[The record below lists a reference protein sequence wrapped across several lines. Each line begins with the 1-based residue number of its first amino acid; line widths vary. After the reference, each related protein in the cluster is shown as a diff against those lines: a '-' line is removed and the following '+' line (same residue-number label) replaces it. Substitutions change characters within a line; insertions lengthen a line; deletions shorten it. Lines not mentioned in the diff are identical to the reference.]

1 MEKLKTF
8 DDANAWVLVRM
19 AIEHGALKLHGP
31 GGDKVISKERAEV
44 DAVYLR
50 TLYTLLSDPT
60 MKS

>member
-1 MEKLKTF
+1 MENLKPF
-8 DDANAWVLVRM
+8 EEPNAWVLIRM
-19 AIEHGALKLHGP
+19 AIEHGALKMHGP